1 MVPSYPSKMND
12 LDVFELKFDAIGT
25 LARRV
30 PAMVKDVLRSAR
42 RRNTPLEHLARVARE
57 GINARQLLVR

>member
-1 MVPSYPSKMND
+1 MVPSYPAKMNVS
-12 LDVFELKFDAIGT
+12 DVLKLKFDAIRA

>member
-1 MVPSYPSKMND
+1 MVPSYPAKMNVS
-12 LDVFELKFDAIGT
+12 DVLKLKFDAIRA

-42 RRNTPLEHLARVARE
+42 RRNTPLEHLARVERE
-57 GINARQLLVR
+57 GINARQLLAR